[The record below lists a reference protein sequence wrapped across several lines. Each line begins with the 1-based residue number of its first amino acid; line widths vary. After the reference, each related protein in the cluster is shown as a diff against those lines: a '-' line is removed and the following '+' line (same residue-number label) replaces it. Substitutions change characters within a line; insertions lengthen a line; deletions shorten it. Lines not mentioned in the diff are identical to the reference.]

1 MSDRD
6 TTLPADQSVHLPGRR
21 FWIEKTIVKDRADRK
36 TGEHSLGKALW
47 SPQTS
52 KNGADIYPQMREVKS
67 GDIIFHLIDNEKFSG
82 YSTAHAAV
90 TDFVGVDGTDWAN
103 RKSYRIQL
111 EDYTVL
117 TPEIERSEILGAT
130 QYRPLLEKIRT
141 TSDGVFYNVLFNLR
155 EGAYL
160 TEAPIQLVQI
170 LNNIYIAK
178 TGHPINAYWH
188 VPPLNNAAEVIHAED
203 LRSILERYYKEKIIF
218 SSSSKKQRYSI
229 VEFDSDKVSVE
240 RLDARAPQPV
250 TFSQAEKLIQ
260 RVKTEKAVIFSTLDS
275 TSAVRNTVLQEEQLA
290 LSADREQILYIP
302 DNESRLQNF
311 LEVLDKQKKSHPLYK
326 PAMLL
331 CVLEGVESGDLAENK
346 IPFEWIAPRF
356 IKKLKE
362 LGENVSENTA
372 AQPYYHLASDLIWLH
387 AVYDIHELMED
398 GREGAAAALGKIKY
412 ALLKDT
418 YWNLLQDSQ
427 SRSRVIEKLRNHI
440 SAATTHSV
448 DQLKLLSTAMF
459 TNEDKTKL
467 TDAVKATGFQAE
479 DGFVDR
485 VLDSLVAK
493 PFLILTGNSGTGK
506 TKLAEL
512 VAARLS
518 GEDAHV
524 TMAIGAGWTDNRN
537 VVGFVNFLR
546 SDSARGQ
553 NAEGSPLMPLYQ
565 STPIL
570 DLLLRADKNPAD
582 PHFLILDEMNLSHVE
597 RYFADFLSAMESTKG
612 LIHLHSEGD
621 EETLLS
627 LLSGEEPVVP
637 RRLAFPPNV
646 FVIGTVNVDETTY
659 MFSPKV
665 LDRANVIEF
674 RTGETQIE
682 EYLSSSRAGVSEI
695 SPGSD
700 SERRGFLQ
708 LAKAVRSATLEALD
722 ADTSRRIGEALTK
735 VFNIMAEAR
744 LEFGFRTIKEVLA
757 YHAADFALTG
767 NKAEW
772 NWESVFD
779 LQLLQKVLPKL
790 HGSKRRLEPL
800 LLRLAGFCETGAVPA
815 KDAAYPDDLSLSGGV
830 KYPLCRAK
838 LVEMIEA
845 VRRDQFVSFI
855 H

>member
-6 TTLPADQSVHLPGRR
+6 PSPPADQPVHLPDRR
-21 FWIEKTIVKDRADRK
+21 FWIEKTIVKDRADRE
-36 TGEHSLGKALW
+36 TGDHSLGKALW

-82 YSTAHAAV
+82 YSTAKTAV
-90 TDFVGVDGTDWAN
+90 SDFVGVNGTDWAN

-111 EDYTVL
+111 KDYTEL
-117 TPEIERSEILGAT
+117 TPEIERSELLGEA
-130 QYRPLLEKIRT
+130 QYRPLLDEIRT
-141 TSDGVFYNVLFNLR
+141 THGGVFYNANYDLR
-155 EGAYL
+155 QGAYL
-160 TEAPIQLVQI
+160 TEVPLRLVQI
-170 LNNIYIAK
+170 LNNIYTTK
-178 TGHPINAYWH
+178 TGHPINASWH
-188 VPPLNNAAEVIHAED
+188 VPPLKNAAEVIHTQD

-229 VEFDSDKVSVE
+229 AEFYSDKVNVE

-250 TFSQAEKLIQ
+250 TFAQAEKLIQ
-260 RVKTEKAVIFSTLDS
+260 RVKTEKAVTFSTLDS
-275 TSAVRNTVLQEEQLA
+275 TSAVRNTVLQAEQLA
-290 LSADREQILYIP
+290 LSADREQILFIP
-302 DNESRLQNF
+302 DNESRLHNF

-331 CVLEGVESGDLAENK
+331 CVLEGIESGELAENK

-356 IKKLKE
+356 ITKLKE
-362 LGENVSENTA
+362 LGEDVSENTA
-372 AQPYYHLASDLIWLH
+372 AQPYYHLTSDSIWLH
-387 AVYDIHELMED
+387 AVNDVHDLMED
-398 GREGAAAALGKIKY
+398 GRDGAAAALRKIKY

-427 SRSRVIEKLRNHI
+427 SRSMVTEKLRNYI
-440 SAATTHSV
+440 SESLTHSL
-448 DQLKLLSTAMF
+448 DQLKLLTTSMF
-459 TNEDKTKL
+459 TYDDKTKL
-467 TDAVKATGFQAE
+467 TDAVRATGFQAE

-485 VLDSLVAK
+485 VLDSLAAK

-518 GEDAHV
+518 GKDAHV
-524 TMAIGAGWTDNRN
+524 TVAVGAGWTDNRN

-546 SDSARGQ
+546 SDEAK
-553 NAEGSPLMPLYQ
+553 EGRSLPLYQ

-570 DLLLRADKNPAD
+570 DLLLRANSNPAE

-621 EETLLS
+621 EETLLAVV
-627 LLSGEEPVVP
+627 SGGEQAVP
-637 RRLAFPPNV
+637 RRLAFPTNV

-674 RTGETQIE
+674 RTGMSQIG
-682 EYLSSSRAGVSEI
+682 EYLSSSKAGVSEI
-695 SPGSD
+695 TQGGD
-700 SERRGFLQ
+700 SEQRGFLQ
-708 LAKAVRSATLEALD
+708 LAKAIRSGTLAAGD

-735 VFNIMAEAR
+735 VFDIMADAR
-744 LEFGFRTIKEVLA
+744 LEFGFRTIKEVVA
-757 YHAADFALTG
+757 YHAADHALSADAS
-767 NKAEW
+767 KW
-772 NWESVFD
+772 KWETVFD
-779 LQLLQKVLPKL
+779 FQLLQKVLPKL

-800 LLRLAGFCETGAVPA
+800 LLRLAGFCETGTMPP
-815 KDAAYPDDLSLSGGV
+815 KDATYPDDLSASGAV
-830 KYPLCRAK
+830 KYPRSRAK

>member
-1 MSDRD
+1 
-6 TTLPADQSVHLPGRR
+6 
-21 FWIEKTIVKDRADRK
+21 
-36 TGEHSLGKALW
+36 
-47 SPQTS
+47 
-52 KNGADIYPQMREVKS
+52 MREVKS

-82 YSTAHAAV
+82 YSTAQAAV

-111 EDYTVL
+111 EDYTEL
-117 TPEIERSEILGAT
+117 TPEIERSELLGEA
-130 QYRPLLEKIRT
+130 QYRPLLDKIRT
-141 TSDGVFYNVLFNLR
+141 THGGVFYNANYDLR
-155 EGAYL
+155 QGAYL
-160 TEAPIQLVQI
+160 TEVPLRLVQI
-170 LNNIYIAK
+170 LNNIYTAK
-178 TGHPINAYWH
+178 SGHPINALWD
-188 VPPLNNAAEVIHAED
+188 VPPLNNAAEVIHTEN
-203 LRSILERYYKEKIIF
+203 LSFILERYYKEKIIF
-218 SSSSKKQRYSI
+218 SSSSKKMRYSI
-229 VEFDSDKVSVE
+229 VGFDSDKVNVE

-260 RVKTEKAVIFSTLDS
+260 RVKTEKAVTFSTLDS
-275 TSAVRNTVLQEEQLA
+275 TSAIRNTVLQAEQLA
-290 LSADREQILYIP
+290 LSADREQILFIP

-331 CVLEGVESGDLAENK
+331 CVLEGIESGELAENK

-362 LGENVSENTA
+362 LGEDVSVNTA
-372 AQPYYHLASDLIWLH
+372 AQPYYHLTSDFIWLH
-387 AVYDIHELMED
+387 AVNDIHDLMED
-398 GREGAAAALGKIKY
+398 GRDGAAAALGKIKY

-418 YWNLLQDSQ
+418 YWNLLQDSK
-427 SRSRVIEKLRNHI
+427 SRSIVTERLRNYI
-440 SAATTHSV
+440 SESLTLCL
-448 DQLKLLSTAMF
+448 DQLKLLSTSMF
-459 TNEDKTKL
+459 TCDDKTKL

-479 DGFVDR
+479 NGLVDR
-485 VLDSLVAK
+485 VLDSLAAK

-512 VAARLS
+512 VAERLS
-518 GEDAHV
+518 GKDAHV
-524 TMAIGAGWTDNRN
+524 TVAIGAGWTDNRN

-546 SDSARGQ
+546 SDSARGED
-553 NAEGSPLMPLYQ
+553 ADGSPQMLLYQ

-621 EETLLS
+621 EETLLAV
-627 LLSGEEPVVP
+627 LSGGKPVVP
-637 RRLAFPPNV
+637 RRLAFPSNV

-674 RTGETQIE
+674 RTGRTQIA
-682 EYLSSSRAGVSEI
+682 EYLKTPSEGVSEI
-695 SPGSD
+695 TPGGE
-700 SERRGFLQ
+700 SEQRRFLQ
-708 LAKAVRSATLEALD
+708 LAKAVRSGTVEPLEAD
-722 ADTSRRIGEALTK
+722 YSRRIGDALTM
-735 VFNIMAEAR
+735 VFDIMANAR
-744 LEFGFRTIKEVLA
+744 LEFGFRTIKEVFA
-757 YHAADFALTG
+757 YHAADFALTE
-767 NKAEW
+767 NKAKW
-772 NWESVFD
+772 KWESVFD

-800 LLRLAGFCETGAVPA
+800 LLRLASFCETGEVPL
-815 KDAAYPDDLSLSGGV
+815 KDASYPEDPIAARGV
-830 KYPLCRAK
+830 KYPRSRAK
-838 LVEMIEA
+838 LLEMIEA